1 MPWWAQQPER
11 PAPPPTPAPRGR
23 EAPDP
28 WRYPVA
34 GPPSGP
40 VSGPASGAAWP
51 PAPGRGVTPAPRRR
65 TGALLALVLATAL
78 LSGAVGASVGT
89 FVGLRAYDDGPVS
102 EVSAPVVL
110 GAATTEVSARAPGT
124 VASIAQRLLPSVVK
138 ITVEGPSTQGTGSG
152 FVLSADGYILT
163 NNHVVAGA
171 ADGGDIQVSFA
182 DDRESPARIVGRS
195 PSYDLAVLRVD
206 GVDDLRP
213 VVLGSSDAVTVGDPV
228 VAIGSPLGLEG
239 TVTSGIVSA
248 ENRPVSAGGSGETA
262 FINALQTDAAINP
275 GNSGGPLVDGAG
287 RVVGVNSAIARAG
300 PDSAPG
306 NIGLGFAIPIDQAR
320 RTAEQLINTGRAVY
334 PVIGAV
340 LDVRYAGP
348 GARIVPDAEVAEQPA
363 LTPGG
368 PAEQAG
374 LEPGDVIV
382 ELGGEE
388 VNAADELIVAIRSHR
403 PGDTITLT
411 VEREGEQ
418 REFEV
423 TLGSAV
429 G

>member
-1 MPWWAQQPER
+1 M
-11 PAPPPTPAPRGR
+11 
-23 EAPDP
+23 
-28 WRYPVA
+28 
-34 GPPSGP
+34 
-40 VSGPASGAAWP
+40 
-51 PAPGRGVTPAPRRR
+51 
-65 TGALLALVLATAL
+65 LATAL
-78 LSGAVGASVGT
+78 LSGAVGATLGT
-89 FVGLRAYDDGPVS
+89 FFGLRAYDEGSLS
-102 EVSAPVVL
+102 EVSSPVVI
-110 GAATTEVSARAPGT
+110 GAGATGVPTRAPGT
-124 VASIAQRLLPSVVK
+124 VAAIAQRLLPSVVQIK
-138 ITVEGPSTQGTGSG
+138 VEGDTTQGTGSG
-152 FVLSADGYILT
+152 FVLSEDGYILT

-171 ADGGDIQVSFA
+171 ADGGDIEVSFA

-228 VAIGSPLGLEG
+228 VAIGSPLGLAG

-275 GNSGGPLVDGAG
+275 GNSGGPLVDAAG
-287 RVVGVNSAIARAG
+287 RVVGVNSAIAVG
-300 PDSAPG
+300 PGGAPG

-320 RTAEQLINTGRAVY
+320 LTAEQLINTGRAVY

-340 LDVRYAGP
+340 LDVGYAGP
-348 GARIVPDAEVAEQPA
+348 GARIVPDEEVSDQPA

-374 LEPGDVIV
+374 LQPGDVIV
-382 ELGGEE
+382 ALGGEE

-411 VEREGEQ
+411 IERNGAR
-418 REFEV
+418 REVEV